1 MPSRPT
7 RRDPPPRQ
15 PVSAADVA
23 PGSTIAPLAVSGDP
37 WDVAAPS
44 GGAKGPD
51 GRPLHLSI
59 QASFG
64 CREDCVATLER
75 VFRARLAGRIT
86 DALAKSLA
94 GIAGTALAAYAS
106 AAAAKSRRASGRDE
120 AESRAQA
127 DPDNEPEP
135 QRDPPVGDPETE
147 APSFEDLVRDAARV
161 RAARET
167 GRP

>member
-1 MPSRPT
+1 M
-7 RRDPPPRQ
+7 
-15 PVSAADVA
+15 
-23 PGSTIAPLAVSGDP
+23 
-37 WDVAAPS
+37 
-44 GGAKGPD
+44 
-51 GRPLHLSI
+51 
-59 QASFG
+59 
-64 CREDCVATLER
+64 ATLER

-135 QRDPPVGDPETE
+135 VEEPSRGDDGDE